1 MVKLEKQNFQYNRK
15 KYIKIEK
22 ELREK
27 LSKNITIEHVG
38 STAIPN
44 MYGKNIIDVLIG
56 ASNDKQ
62 FKEIEKILKEMKYIS
77 SSNSQTPIYL
87 FFASKEEETKSGD
100 IHIHLVM
107 KNTVRFNEFLIL
119 KEYLLN
125 NPDEAKEYSNFK
137 LDIIKKGNNERKD
150 YKKIKSEYVTSL
162 LERAKKAHNN
172 L

>member
-15 KYIKIEK
+15 KYIKVEK